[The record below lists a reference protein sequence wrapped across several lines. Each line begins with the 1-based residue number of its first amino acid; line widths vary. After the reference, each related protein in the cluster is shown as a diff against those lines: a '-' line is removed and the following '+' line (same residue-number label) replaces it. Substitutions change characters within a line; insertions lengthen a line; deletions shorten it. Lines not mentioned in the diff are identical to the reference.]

1 MRRLILRPQA
11 WLFALMWCAIMPVW
25 SGLTPEQQTAKNE
38 GITLFNQYRTAEPQ
52 LRIAAEAGDAESQ
65 FYLGEELR
73 LRDRLMTKEV
83 VHWLEAAAH
92 QGDSY
97 AMIRL
102 GHSGNSLCSVVEN
115 CPAGSK
121 TPEQWLA
128 AARRLNEPKAAQG
141 NAEAKYLM
149 YQITFDI
156 EWIEKAAE
164 AGHSLAQYWLAV
176 AIEQGRGFYWWPG
189 SRQEEVEKW
198 YKASAEGGYPLSM
211 MDYAAILFKREDY
224 AGFRH
229 WVEQAART
237 GYVSAVFEYGAGFSP
252 VIDGFDYGY
261 EEDLVKGYGLLSLL
275 LALDGGGNANRE
287 FVEPL
292 LPPIAKKMTEEQL
305 EQAREFAAEWKAT
318 HPPLSF
324 FKQKLHPSDTLF

>member
-1 MRRLILRPQA
+1 MLSRLPIL
-11 WLFALMWCAIMPVW
+11 LCALIGFVAMPTW
-25 SGLTPEQQTAKNE
+25 ASLTPEQQAAKKT
-38 GITLFNQYRTAEPQ
+38 GITLFNQYRTAETL

-73 LRDRLMTKEV
+73 LRDRFMTKEV
-83 VHWLEAAAH
+83 VHWLEAAAQ
-92 QGDSY
+92 QGHSY

-102 GHSGNSLCSVVEN
+102 GHSGDSLCAVVGS
-115 CPAGSK
+115 CPEGSK
-121 TPEQWLA
+121 SPEQWLA
-128 AARRLNEPKAAQG
+128 EARQLNEPKAAQG
-141 NAEAKYLM
+141 DAEAMYLM

-156 EWIEKAAE
+156 EWIEKAAK

-211 MDYAAILFKREDY
+211 EDY
-224 AGFRH
+224 AVILLRKDDYAGYQYWMER
-229 WVEQAART
+229 AAKT
-237 GYVSAVFEYGAGFSP
+237 GYVDAVFDLGIGLSIMA
-252 VIDGFDYGY
+252 DDYRY
-261 EEDLVKGYGLLSLL
+261 EQDLVKGYALVSLL
-275 LALDGGGNANRE
+275 MELDGGGMYNKS
-287 FVEPL
+287 FVKDELPL
-292 LPPIAKKMTEEQL
+292 IAEKMTSEQL
-305 EQAREFAAEWKAT
+305 KQAREFAAEWKAT

>member
-1 MRRLILRPQA
+1 MPA
-11 WLFALMWCAIMPVW
+11 WADLK
-25 SGLTPEQQTAKNE
+25 PEQQAAKE
-38 GITLFNQYRTAEPQ
+38 RGSTLYHQFKAISAEPY
-52 LRIAAEAGDAESQ
+52 LTIAAEAGDSESQ
-65 FYLGEELR
+65 FLLAEALR
-73 LRDRLMTKEV
+73 KNNRYMTKEAY
-83 VHWLEAAAH
+83 HWLEKAAG
-92 QGDSY
+92 QGNTY

-102 GHSGNSLCSVVEN
+102 GRRDEGLCSVMAN
-115 CPAGSK
+115 CPDGSK

-128 AARRLNEPKAAQG
+128 EARRLNEPKAAQG
-141 NAEAKYLM
+141 DAEAMYLM

-156 EWIEKAAE
+156 DWIEKAAK

-211 MDYAAILFKREDY
+211 QDYALLLLSKDDY
-224 AGFRH
+224 
-229 WVEQAART
+229 T
-237 GYVSAVFEYGAGFSP
+237 GYQYWTERAAETGYANAVFNLGLGISLMA
-252 VIDGFDYGY
+252 DDYGY
-261 EEDLVKGYGLLSLL
+261 EQDLVKGYGVLSLL
-275 LALDGGGNANRE
+275 LELDGGGGMADKAARNQER
-287 FVEPL
+287 L
-292 LPPIAKKMTEEQL
+292 QDQMTAEQL